1 MFYSQ
6 LMIIP
11 TFAWSSLHLGL
22 TGLTEISTSPVSS
35 GQYDNDFLSINLQK
49 FGLRFRIIFIHLV
62 PCVTLICLNA
72 KLIYG
77 VAEAEKKRKAL
88 TNRNFRMANKDGRL
102 LQKPKMR
109 DLHRVSAMSAVI
121 ISVFLLLEI
130 PLMVITILHAVQPN
144 GDTNETVSQIIK
156 KNL

>member
-1 MFYSQ
+1 MVQ
-6 LMIIP
+6 LAPWVDWVDRDIY
-11 TFAWSSLHLGL
+11 FSSFFWSVRQRLFSKNICG
-22 TGLTEISTSPVSS
+22 I
-35 GQYDNDFLSINLQK
+35 SINLQK

-156 KNL
+156 KKSLMLF